1 MCSIPKLTKNSNII
15 VLDDEVDI
23 IDFAEII
30 LTDLGFEKISSF
42 TSIKDFT
49 ESNVIYNADL
59 IFIDVNLKDINGLI
73 LLAWVKAKRP
83 SAAVIMFSGDTRLE
97 LIKEAKQLGAISFL
111 SKLALDKN
119 VRELFNKWH
128 VNYPLV

>member
-15 VLDDEVDI
+15 ILDDEVDI

-59 IFIDVNLKDINGLI
+59 IFIDINLKDINDLI